1 MSTLLEIIVASLLR
15 GGITEAEWGL
25 IKDFKV
31 LHQSLLES
39 VDANSFSESLSICF
53 FFDWRIY
60 LVTLFRNRLYLFVS
74 SLVLVRLALLN
85 NHRLFLINLRI
96 LESSQGGSEVRIVAS
111 LLGICFSAI
120 VLMSP

>member
-53 FFDWRIY
+53 FFD

-85 NHRLFLINLRI
+85 NLRLFLIYLRI

-120 VLMSP
+120 VLM

>member
-53 FFDWRIY
+53 FFDWRIH
-60 LVTLFRNRLYLFVS
+60 LFTLFRNRLYLFVS

-85 NHRLFLINLRI
+85 YLRLFLINLRI

-111 LLGICFSAI
+111 LAF
-120 VLMSP
+120 

>member
-1 MSTLLEIIVASLLR
+1 MSILLEIIVASLLR

-53 FFDWRIY
+53 FFDWRIHF
-60 LVTLFRNRLYLFVS
+60 VTLFRNRLYLFVS

-85 NHRLFLINLRI
+85 SLRLFKSIYGYWN
-96 LESSQGGSEVRIVAS
+96 QAKVGQKYV
-111 LLGICFSAI
+111 
-120 VLMSP
+120 

>member
-53 FFDWRIY
+53 FFDWRIH

-85 NHRLFLINLRI
+85 NLRLFLINLWI
-96 LESSQGGSEVRIVAS
+96 LESS
-111 LLGICFSAI
+111 
-120 VLMSP
+120 